1 MFLKFDRSMISIPSK
16 ASKKHNFNGS
26 QNAAKTNEILQILA
40 NTKSNND
47 EIVNVLLV
55 FYLFCK
61 LFCIHLN

>member
-26 QNAAKTNEILQILA
+26 QKAAKTNEILQILA
-40 NTKSNND
+40 NMKSNND

-55 FYLFCK
+55 FHLFCK

>member
-26 QNAAKTNEILQILA
+26 QNATKTNEILQILA
-40 NTKSNND
+40 NMKSNND

-55 FYLFCK
+55 F
-61 LFCIHLN
+61 

>member
-16 ASKKHNFNGS
+16 ASKKQNFNGL

-40 NTKSNND
+40 NMKSNND

>member
-16 ASKKHNFNGS
+16 ASKMQNFNGL
-26 QNAAKTNEILQILA
+26 QNAAKMNEILQILA
-40 NTKSNND
+40 NMKSNND

-55 FYLFCK
+55 FYLFCT